1 MLKVN
6 DYFDGKVKSIGFSET
21 GGNATVGV
29 IEPGEYAF
37 GTSTVEIM
45 VVTSGELWVQQPGQ
59 NDWKMYKP
67 FEQFKVDK
75 GVTFKVKATSPVS
88 YVCYYR

>member
-6 DYFDGKVKSIGFSET
+6 EYFDGKVKSIGFAEAD
-21 GGNATVGV
+21 GNATVGV
-29 IEPGEYAF
+29 IEQGEYAF

-45 VVTSGELWVQQPGQ
+45 VVTSGELLVQLPRQTEWQ
-59 NDWKMYKP
+59 LYKP

-75 GVTFKVKATSPVS
+75 GVTFKVKVTDPVS